1 MFGNSN
7 LLTKIYNLREML
19 EESSEDNLPPLGRK
33 DVLKALSDFPT
44 SRFTYR
50 LNRTEIFLLGGRNSN
65 DFHIIYKKLYI
76 FILLAK
82 KSSTTLPKKP

>member
-19 EESSEDNLPPLGRK
+19 EESSEDNLPPSGRK
-33 DVLKALSDFPT
+33 DVLKAFSDFPT
-44 SRFTYR
+44 SKFTYR
-50 LNRTEIFLLGGRNSN
+50 LNRTENVNSN
-65 DFHIIYKKLYI
+65 DFHNIYKKLYI
-76 FILLAK
+76 FILAAR